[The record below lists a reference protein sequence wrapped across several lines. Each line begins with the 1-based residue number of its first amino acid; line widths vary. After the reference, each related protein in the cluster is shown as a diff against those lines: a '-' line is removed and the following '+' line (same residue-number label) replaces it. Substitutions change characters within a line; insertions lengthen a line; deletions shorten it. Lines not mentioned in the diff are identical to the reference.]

1 MALSGPVVAAAEQP
15 ALPAPAN
22 QQSVAPAGAAPA
34 PTAAVAPVGSTP
46 IEPTLGPTAVPWPAD
61 GPPSWVRTLTSTTLW
76 DGSDAGAAPKSTF
89 AANGYLKTLGP
100 IVGTRLPVYS
110 TGDGGSTGPGWVDKD
125 AVQPSD
131 LPPWLGGPAPPGVTA
146 NLATPPVRNSDA
158 DPAPTVTATHV
169 AVIDDASGKL
179 LYGLDEHAQ
188 VPEASVTKIATTI
201 VALERQPDL
210 TQTYTTSISAT
221 EMANRDGSSVM
232 GLEPGEQ
239 VTLATLLNGMMLPS
253 GNDAAEQ
260 VALSIGGDRQTFVG
274 WMNQEAAALG
284 LKDTHFQNPSG
295 MDEDGH
301 YSSAS
306 DMAMLAR
313 YAMRNDTFRSLA
325 GTLSYTG
332 DGFGPMHNLNRL
344 LGVYKG
350 TDGVK
355 IGYTDNAHKTFVAS
369 VTRDG
374 HRVFVSLM
382 HSEDL
387 VTDGERLFD
396 WVWNNYTWT

>member
-15 ALPAPAN
+15 ALPAPAD
-22 QQSVAPAGAAPA
+22 QQPRAPAVAPPA
-34 PTAAVAPVGSTP
+34 PTTAVAPVGSTP
-46 IEPTLGPTAVPWPAD
+46 IEPTLGPTAIPWPAD
-61 GPPSWVRTLTSTTLW
+61 GVPNWVRALNSTTLW
-76 DGSDAGAAPKSTF
+76 DGPDASASPRSTF

-100 IVGTRLPVYS
+100 AVGSRLSVYS
-110 TGDGGSTGPGWVDKD
+110 TGDGGSSGPAWVEKES
-125 AVQPSD
+125 VQPSD
-131 LPPWLGGPAPPGVTA
+131 LPPWLGGATPPGVTA
-146 NLATPPVRNSDA
+146 NLATPPARSSDA
-158 DPAPTVTATHV
+158 DPVPTVTAAHV
-169 AVIDDASGKL
+169 AIVDDASGKL

-210 TQTYTTSISAT
+210 TQTYTTTVSAT

-260 VALSIGGDRQTFVG
+260 VAISIGGDRQTYVN

-301 YSSAS
+301 YSSAY

-355 IGYTDNAHKTFVAS
+355 IGYTDNAHKTYVAS

>member
-1 MALSGPVVAAAEQP
+1 MVVLVGVAALVGLTAVGPSASGRAGIGLTGPLAEAAEQP
-15 ALPAPAN
+15 ALPAPAD
-22 QQSVAPAGAAPA
+22 QAAPA
-34 PTAAVAPVGSTP
+34 LAPATALTPTSGVAALGATP
-46 IEPTLGPTAVPWPAD
+46 LEATLGPTAAPWPAT
-61 GPPSWVRTLTSTTLW
+61 GVPSWVRSLTSTTLW
-76 DGSDAGAAPKSTF
+76 DGPDAAAAPKSSF
-89 AANGYLKTLGP
+89 AANAYLKTLGP
-100 IVGTRLPVYS
+100 IDGSRLPVYS
-110 TGDGGSTGPGWVDKD
+110 TGDGGSTGPGWVDTQ

-131 LPPWLGGPAPPGVTA
+131 LPPWLGGPTPPGVTA
-146 NLATPPVRNSDA
+146 NLATPPARTADA
-158 DPAPTVTATHV
+158 DPPPSVTATHL
-169 AVIDDASGKL
+169 AVVDDASGKL
-179 LYGLDEHAQ
+179 LYGLDEHTQ

-210 TQTYTTSISAT
+210 SRTYTTTVSAT

-232 GLEPGEQ
+232 GLEPGQ
-239 VTLATLLNGMMLPS
+239 TVTLATLLNGMMLPS

-260 VALSIGGDRQTFVG
+260 VAVSLGGDRQTYVD

-301 YSSAS
+301 YSSAY

-313 YAMRNDTFRSLA
+313 YAMRNDAFHTLA
-325 GTLSYTG
+325 STQSYTG

-355 IGYTDNAHKTFVAS
+355 S
-369 VTRDG
+369 VKND
-374 HRVFVSLM
+374 VKVKQ
-382 HSEDL
+382 
-387 VTDGERLFD
+387 
-396 WVWNNYTWT
+396 